1 MARIE
6 YSDPAKADD
15 RTREILGK
23 NRNANI
29 FRMMA
34 HSPSYFEQYCRL
46 GGAIR
51 HKGELDPVVREL
63 AITRTGI
70 LCEAP
75 YEIVAHKRIGKNV
88 GVTDEQNAALENWQS
103 ATCFNEVQR
112 AALAFADE
120 IVKLHKPTDAT
131 FNAIAS
137 KLTPAALVEL
147 QLSVGF
153 YIMTSKFLETFAIDM
168 QPVTEGRSASSVSPL
183 PTAPNVSPSTMRAD
197 GTALVIALRTWASC
211 TEPPVRNTASMSS
224 ADSCAWVRQ
233 FLMRAAMRSA
243 NCLVWLTRSGRLM
256 AALRPGATHSSGI
269 SGRALVRQRDLGV
282 LDLHRQRMA
291 ALFLDHAH
299 QPVEQFRLAGL
310 LPDLADI
317 GEHARLVHP
326 VDARPGGEVVEIAR
340 GHIEP
345 GALHRRCRSRTAA
358 SRRRD

>member
-1 MARIE
+1 MARIG
-6 YSDPAKADD
+6 YSDPAKAND

-29 FRMMA
+29 FRMMS

-75 YEIVAHKRIGKNV
+75 YEVVAHKRIGKNV
-88 GVTDEQNAALENWQS
+88 GVTDEQNAALEDWKS

-120 IVKLHKPTDAT
+120 IVSLRRPTDAT

-153 YIMTSKFLETFAIDM
+153 YIMTSKFLETFDIDM
-168 QPVTEGRSASSVSPL
+168 QPVS
-183 PTAPNVSPSTMRAD
+183 
-197 GTALVIALRTWASC
+197 
-211 TEPPVRNTASMSS
+211 
-224 ADSCAWVRQ
+224 
-233 FLMRAAMRSA
+233 
-243 NCLVWLTRSGRLM
+243 
-256 AALRPGATHSSGI
+256 
-269 SGRALVRQRDLGV
+269 
-282 LDLHRQRMA
+282 
-291 ALFLDHAH
+291 
-299 QPVEQFRLAGL
+299 
-310 LPDLADI
+310 
-317 GEHARLVHP
+317 
-326 VDARPGGEVVEIAR
+326 EVVA
-340 GHIEP
+340 
-345 GALHRRCRSRTAA
+345 
-358 SRRRD
+358 